1 MFGAGRFR
9 VPFRVREDPA
19 VAEPEDAPGDV
30 DTAATWLR
38 TCKPAWAALVRG
50 CGQPCVGDFS
60 MALRV
65 LVTDSGMVFTG
76 EQPPTGPPRHAR
88 SNSMANAVV
97 RDAVLAL
104 QRRAGAAAAAA
115 VSATSAGPSVISPM
129 VIHGLAQGLVAGTQT
144 HNAGMLSG
152 LIQIARG
159 ETPQGLSAPP
169 LVLRLSLRPLSG
181 LHVGTAPDGTP
192 MLEFAT
198 THANA
203 LIVFPRCV
211 VVVEPTM
218 RRPLQGVL
226 TWLQCVFGV
235 RVVGVGPSL
244 RCPAEDLQLCTSIA
258 AVVALTIVANVL
270 PQHDPTHT
278 TGAHLQAV
286 CDWTYEHLHWF
297 LRLLV
302 VAYREDREDR
312 ENNKTD

>member
-1 MFGAGRFR
+1 MSGAGRFR
-9 VPFRVREDPA
+9 VPFRAREHPV

-38 TCKPAWAALVRG
+38 TCKPAWTALVRG

-65 LVTDSGMVFTG
+65 LVTETGTVFTG
-76 EQPPTGPPRHAR
+76 EQPPTGPLRHAR

-104 QRRAGAAAAAA
+104 QRRAGAAT
-115 VSATSAGPSVISPM
+115 SATSAAISPM

-169 LVLRLSLRPLSG
+169 LVLRLSLRPLSA
-181 LHVGTAPDGTP
+181 LRVGAAPDGTP
-192 MLEFAT
+192 ILEFGT

-218 RRPLQGVL
+218 QRPLHGVL

-258 AVVALTIVANVL
+258 AVVALTIVTNAL

-278 TGAHLQAV
+278 TGAYLQAV

-302 VAYREDREDR
+302 VAYREDREDHR
-312 ENNKTD
+312 AKST